1 MNKTGVNIFIELSKK
16 YNLPTQV
23 IKTICTHPFLFA
35 NRKISQRDEK
45 PLMFTYLGKIKIK
58 KNHERQKD
66 NQTDKVT
73 ELIEYMVYFKLSYP
87 TGNKDTCE
95 VQLNDVSNEII
106 TPSVTYKMTDNV
118 YLYLYLLSNKAV
130 ANIYKAIKDDQKV

>member
-1 MNKTGVNIFIELSKK
+1 MRD
-16 YNLPTQV
+16 
-23 IKTICTHPFLFA
+23 
-35 NRKISQRDEK
+35 RKIIR
-45 PLMFTYLGKIKIK
+45 LTKIPEI
-58 KNHERQKD
+58 D
-66 NQTDKVT
+66 IVT

-95 VQLNDVSNEII
+95 VQLNAVSNEII
-106 TPSVTYKMTDNV
+106 TPSVTYKMTDDV

>member
-1 MNKTGVNIFIELSKK
+1 MRD
-16 YNLPTQV
+16 
-23 IKTICTHPFLFA
+23 
-35 NRKISQRDEK
+35 RKIIR
-45 PLMFTYLGKIKIK
+45 LTKIPEI
-58 KNHERQKD
+58 D
-66 NQTDKVT
+66 IVT

-95 VQLNDVSNEII
+95 VQLNGVSNEII
-106 TPSVTYKMTDNV
+106 TPSVTYKMTDDV

>member
-1 MNKTGVNIFIELSKK
+1 MRD
-16 YNLPTQV
+16 
-23 IKTICTHPFLFA
+23 
-35 NRKISQRDEK
+35 RKIIR
-45 PLMFTYLGKIKIK
+45 LTKIPEI
-58 KNHERQKD
+58 D
-66 NQTDKVT
+66 IVT

-87 TGNKDTCE
+87 TDNKDTCE

-106 TPSVTYKMTDNV
+106 TPSVTYKMTDDV

>member
-1 MNKTGVNIFIELSKK
+1 MRD
-16 YNLPTQV
+16 
-23 IKTICTHPFLFA
+23 
-35 NRKISQRDEK
+35 RKIIR
-45 PLMFTYLGKIKIK
+45 LTKIPEI
-58 KNHERQKD
+58 D
-66 NQTDKVT
+66 IVT

-87 TGNKDTCE
+87 TGNKDTWE

-106 TPSVTYKMTDNV
+106 TPSVTYKMTDDV